1 MTRRLFRLMLTYRK
15 IDDALRLEQ
24 RRREPDAGRLLRLGV
39 LKARAKALMHRLTPH
54 PRPIG

>member
-1 MTRRLFRLMLTYRK
+1 MNRRLFRLMLTHQK

-24 RRREPDAGRLLRLGV
+24 RRREPDAWRLLRLGE
-39 LKARAKALMHRLTPH
+39 LKARAKALIHRLTPN